1 LGDDLYIGRVAGD
14 AYKSS
19 TVNSGTRFKVTV
31 KEILSENARANKAPN
46 YGTNVGE
53 WPGIKAYF

>member
-1 LGDDLYIGRVAGD
+1 MYIGRVAGD

-31 KEILSENARANKAPN
+31 TVKVILSENARANKAPN